1 MILITVAL
9 PTERISDTIVM
20 GEKFWI
26 QDFETGL
33 DRPRI
38 HFITEHGRVVAI
50 LVIQYEAYIDGEW
63 RAVIRLD
70 EAHGY
75 YHRDVMSPTGEQIKT
90 VQSENDKNLALNDA
104 IAHIKQDWQVYRQNY
119 EEQYYGTK

>member
-1 MILITVAL
+1 
-9 PTERISDTIVM
+9 M

-26 QDFETGL
+26 QDFETSL
-33 DRPRI
+33 DRLRI

-63 RAVIRLD
+63 RAVVRFD

-75 YHRDVMSPTGEQIKT
+75 YHRDVMSPSGE
-90 VQSENDKNLALNDA
+90 
-104 IAHIKQDWQVYRQNY
+104 
-119 EEQYYGTK
+119 